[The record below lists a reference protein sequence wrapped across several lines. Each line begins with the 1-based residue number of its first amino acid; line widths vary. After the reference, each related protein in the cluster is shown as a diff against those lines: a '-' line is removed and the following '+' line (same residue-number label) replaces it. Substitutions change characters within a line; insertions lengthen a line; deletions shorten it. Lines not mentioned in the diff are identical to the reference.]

1 MFRVRA
7 VESPANAEGV
17 RTIWH
22 RGPRG
27 AELVTDI
34 DATGRV
40 LRQRLTILDDV
51 LLWRRE
57 QGLSLAVEPAGA
69 GALRLGTGAAAHEV
83 AATGATATGV
93 PGTGATA
100 NATAASS
107 SPTGAAPSEAPLDAG
122 RLSRAA
128 ASLGFYTGPDRF
140 LAHLRDQVL
149 AAHPP
154 PMAVARPGTPPGTPR
169 ERPRSAGARWVLALG
184 VALALATL
192 ILALLR
198 STS

>member
-27 AELVTDI
+27 AELITDI

-51 LLWRRE
+51 LLWRRD
-57 QGLSLAVEPAGA
+57 QGLSTT
-69 GALRLGTGAAAHEV
+69 LGPSAAGAAATPV
-83 AATGATATGV
+83 AEFGARAAAA
-93 PGTGATA
+93 GADSRA
-100 NATAASS
+100 MGAGSVNA
-107 SPTGAAPSEAPLDAG
+107 PIELPLDG
-122 RLSRAA
+122 ERLTRAA
-128 ASLGFYTGPDRF
+128 ASLGFYTGQDRF

-149 AAHPP
+149 AVHPP
-154 PMAVARPGTPPGTPR
+154 SLPGASRAPARVPPRGTR
-169 ERPRSAGARWVLALG
+169 AGWVIALG
-184 VALALATL
+184 LLLALASL
-192 ILALLR
+192 ALALLR
-198 STS
+198 STR